1 MSSKP
6 LVHRGSRSWWSGRIT
21 TLCGLVLEPGEARSP
36 WFWIFTAKCPG
47 CEAVH
52 QLTKGN

>member
-21 TLCGLVLEPGEARSP
+21 TLCGLVLEPGETRSP
-36 WFWIFTAKCPG
+36 WFWIFTAKCRG